1 MREREREIKMW
12 ICGER
17 KRERERGRA
26 RKRKEVQMSRTELAQ
41 VGRNFNRFAQV
52 INVSTAKYFVSMGK

>member
-1 MREREREIKMW
+1 MW